1 MNRKRKDLKIVVLVI
16 AVGLAVAMPAAAS
29 TPETTNAAVNRIAD
43 QLVENQIKEGSNAGA
58 WPAQSPYPRGWFTG
72 TMVAGL
78 TEAYWM
84 TCKTAYRDAA
94 ELGGQWILDNADT
107 CNFFHDEAY
116 ALASLSEMA
125 CNPQDNTWRDALTQF
140 FDCVRGQPDDPEDP
154 EFGDLAG
161 TEWYIAKIADE
172 LDPAYATF
180 QVAYYTV
187 AAHYVDDPDKGIWRA
202 GLIDLLAT
210 VENASESPIMALGA
224 ATWALSLTGPMD
236 DTPAF
241 AGDSQWTGFGGATAS
256 DLSDLPP
263 LLKSYI
269 FHGPCILGKF
279 DGHFY
284 WLYLP
289 QDEGDAGYTAP
300 NVYGMMGLAAAMQTN
315 PELDYRAEID
325 IVWRRTLNAI
335 DVNGDVWY
343 DAALG
348 PGSSYDATYY
358 AYAGELL
365 QALSAAALPGDINR
379 DDKVNPLDLKALAIN
394 WLSGDGCSTCSI
406 ADLTRDRQVNLAD
419 FAKLAEGWMLE
430 R

>member
-1 MNRKRKDLKIVVLVI
+1 MDKKQKNLKSVVLVI

-29 TPETTNAAVNRIAD
+29 PPATTSEAVNRIAD
-43 QLVENQIKEGSNAGA
+43 RLVEKQLKTGSDAGA
-58 WPAQSPYPRGWFTG
+58 WPAQSPYLRGWFTG

-84 TCKTAYRDAA
+84 TCKSAYRDAA

-125 CNPQDNTWRDALTQF
+125 CDPQANIWRDALKQF

-154 EFGDLAG
+154 DFGDLAG
-161 TEWYIAKIADE
+161 TEWYIAKIADAM
-172 LDPAYATF
+172 DPSLATF
-180 QVAYYTV
+180 EVAYYTV
-187 AAHYVDDPDKGIWRA
+187 AAHYIDDPDKDIWRD
-202 GLIDLLAT
+202 GLIDLLTT
-210 VENASESPIMALGA
+210 VENSSASPILALGA

-236 DTPAF
+236 DTLAF
-241 AGDSQWTGFGGATAS
+241 AGDTQWTEFAGGAATE
-256 DLSDLPP
+256 LQDLPP
-263 LLKSYI
+263 LLKTYRSPSSYPI
-269 FHGPCILGKF
+269 FG
-279 DGHFY
+279 GHFY

-289 QDEGDAGYTAP
+289 QNQGDAGWTAP
-300 NVYGMMGLAAAMQTN
+300 NVYGIMGLAAATETDPGFN
-315 PELDYRAEID
+315 FRADID
-325 IVWRRTLNAI
+325 IAWRRTLNAI
-335 DVNGDVWY
+335 DINGDVWY

-348 PGSSYDATYY
+348 PGSAGNETYY
-358 AYAGELL
+358 VYAGELL
-365 QALSAAALPGDINR
+365 QALGAAALPGDINR

-394 WLSGDGCSTCSI
+394 WLSLDGCTGCSI
-406 ADLTRDRQVNLAD
+406 ADLTRDRKVNLAD